1 VDGVCFRL
9 LLASVR
15 TPMPAYT
22 GAQQR
27 E

>member
-1 VDGVCFRL
+1 VCFRL